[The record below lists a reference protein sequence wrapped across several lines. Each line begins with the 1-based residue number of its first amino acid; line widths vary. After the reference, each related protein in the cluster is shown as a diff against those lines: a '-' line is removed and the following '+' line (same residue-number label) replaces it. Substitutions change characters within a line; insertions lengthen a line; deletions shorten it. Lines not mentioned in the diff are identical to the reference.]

1 MPISLSLLSPSFPR
15 LAASICSRV
24 TRAHLQGV
32 IFDMDGIDLTGM
44 YKALYG
50 KEKYKIL
57 SEEFA
62 TFPHKWS
69 PRGRKIAS
77 KITNNFEEKG
87 LQHLLRT
94 PGLSKVCMF
103 LESKNIG
110 RGLITRNR
118 RAYEDTIEQEF
129 GIKFFPV
136 LHRSLQPYKPDPKPL
151 WDVCYKWNASPREV
165 MVVGDRNEDV
175 ACVKMIGAVACLL
188 DKSGRSYCGEVKT
201 DYNISTIAE
210 VQSLLERDF
219 VLVP

>member
-32 IFDMDGIDLTGM
+32 IFDMDGIDLTGI

-94 PGLSKVCMF
+94 PGFFFLSF
-103 LESKNIG
+103 
-110 RGLITRNR
+110 
-118 RAYEDTIEQEF
+118 F
-129 GIKFFPV
+129 FFFPP
-136 LHRSLQPYKPDPKPL
+136 S
-151 WDVCYKWNASPREV
+151 
-165 MVVGDRNEDV
+165 
-175 ACVKMIGAVACLL
+175 
-188 DKSGRSYCGEVKT
+188 SY
-201 DYNISTIAE
+201 
-210 VQSLLERDF
+210 QSLY
-219 VLVP
+219 